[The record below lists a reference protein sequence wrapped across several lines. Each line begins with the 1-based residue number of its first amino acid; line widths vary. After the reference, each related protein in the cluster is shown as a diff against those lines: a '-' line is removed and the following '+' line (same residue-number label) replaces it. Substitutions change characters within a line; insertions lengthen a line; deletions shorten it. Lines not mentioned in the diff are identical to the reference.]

1 MKKTLFITLGALCIA
16 GIAIWFLT
24 AGQGKAETGQ
34 AESGPKTRIEVAVAS
49 CSEAESDR
57 IMQNTADVLQK
68 RLEMHGIRK
77 PEVEIT
83 GADKLTVSIP
93 PQEDMDAVRRLLC
106 TKGRLELRTTFFFA
120 EVADRLMQA
129 MDANP
134 SDSISAIL
142 DIVSF
147 RSPCMALADAEDT
160 EKVNAWLSK
169 PEVRGI
175 LGKNLRPIWTIGPVY
190 EAVEKLG
197 LIAVH
202 EDKQS
207 MLNHEDIADAR
218 AHHSIYSD
226 EVEVRISMTEEGKE
240 KWARMTGDNIGRCIA
255 IVIDDL
261 VYSYPNVANQ
271 ITIGKCSI
279 TSGFTMDEAEELAC
293 IINSGPLPASVQI
306 QREWTE

>member
-24 AGQGKAETGQ
+24 TSHSKAENGQ

-57 IMQNTADVLQK
+57 IMQNTAEVLQK

-83 GADKLTVSIP
+83 GADQITVSIP
-93 PQEDMDAVRRLLC
+93 HQKDMDAIRRLLC
-106 TKGRLELRTTFFFA
+106 TEGRLELRTTFFPA
-120 EVADRLMQA
+120 EVSDRLMQA

-134 SDSISAIL
+134 SDSISSIL
-142 DIVSF
+142 DIGSF
-147 RSPCMALADAEDT
+147 RSPCMASADAEDT
-160 EKVNAWLSK
+160 AKVNEWLSK

-175 LGKNLRPIWTIGPVY
+175 LGKNLRPMWTIGPVY

-218 AHHSIYSD
+218 AQHSGYSD
-226 EVEVRISMTEEGKE
+226 EVEVMISMTEEGKE
-240 KWARMTGDNIGRCIA
+240 KWARMTGDNVGRCIA

-261 VYSYPNVANQ
+261 VYSYPTVAAQ

-279 TSGFTMDEAEELAC
+279 MSGFTMDEAEELAC

>member
-1 MKKTLFITLGALCIA
+1 MKKTLCITLGALCIT

-24 AGQGKAETGQ
+24 TSQSKAENGQ

-57 IMQNTADVLQK
+57 IMQNTAEVLQK

-83 GADKLTVSIP
+83 GADQITVSIP

-106 TKGRLELRTTFFFA
+106 TKGRLELRTTFFSA
-120 EVADRLMQA
+120 EVSYRLMQA

-147 RSPCMALADAEDT
+147 RSPCMASADAEDT
-160 EKVNAWLSK
+160 AKVNEWLSK

-175 LGKNLRPIWTIGPVY
+175 LGKNLRPMWTIGPVY
-190 EAVEKLG
+190 EAEEKLG

-218 AHHSIYSD
+218 AQHSSYSD

-240 KWARMTGDNIGRCIA
+240 KWARMTGDNVGRCIA

-261 VYSYPNVANQ
+261 VYIYPNVAEQ

-279 TSGFTMDEAEELAC
+279 TSDLTMDEAEELAC

-306 QREWTE
+306 LREWTE

>member
-24 AGQGKAETGQ
+24 PSQSKAENRQ

-57 IMQNTADVLQK
+57 IMQNTAEVLQK

-77 PEVEIT
+77 PEVELT
-83 GADKLTVSIP
+83 GADQITVSIP
-93 PQEDMDAVRRLLC
+93 HQEDMDAIRRLLC
-106 TKGRLELRTTFFFA
+106 TEGRLELRTTFFFA
-120 EVADRLMQA
+120 EVSDRLMQA

-160 EKVNAWLSK
+160 AKVNEWLSK

-175 LGKNLRPIWTIGPVY
+175 LGKNLRPMWTIGPVY

-218 AHHSIYSD
+218 AQHSSYSD
-226 EVEVRISMTEEGKE
+226 EVEVRLSMTEEGKE
-240 KWARMTGDNIGRCIA
+240 KWARMTGDNVGRCIA

-261 VYSYPNVANQ
+261 VYSYPNVAAQ
-271 ITIGKCSI
+271 ITVGKCSI

-306 QREWTE
+306 LREWTE